1 MSLRTRQ
8 YRNQQSEGQGSFTT
22 ATQIAQ
28 PTTPVQLVS
37 GRDYFAVVDGEIV
50 NVIGTTD
57 IPGMS
62 VAYWCQSD
70 EDGSSAA
77 VSHKEAP
84 IFTTPQRALQFLQ
97 EQRGVTGNPT
107 RNRAMQNQ

>member
-1 MSLRTRQ
+1 MSLKNRQERNARQQEANYGNASGGAVIDTR
-8 YRNQQSEGQGSFTT
+8 
-22 ATQIAQ
+22 AAA
-28 PTTPVQLVS
+28 PVQLVS
-37 GRDYFAVVDGEIV
+37 GQQLFAVVDGEIV

-70 EDGSSAA
+70 EDGSSAP

-84 IFTTPQRALQFLQ
+84 IFTTPQRALQFLNEQ
-97 EQRGVTGNPT
+97 QRGGLGNIGQK
-107 RNRAMQNQ
+107 RQ